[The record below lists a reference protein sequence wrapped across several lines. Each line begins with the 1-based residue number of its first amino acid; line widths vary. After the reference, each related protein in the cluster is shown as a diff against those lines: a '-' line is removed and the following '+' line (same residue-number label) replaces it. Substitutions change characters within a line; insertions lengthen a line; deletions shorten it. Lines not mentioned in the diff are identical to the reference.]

1 MFAFDLILGKIN
13 CSELLRE
20 IHFNV
25 NAHNTRNRSLIY
37 ENAHRTIYGF
47 NEPLGRCLRNFSKF
61 NDSFDLAICKM
72 GSKFVTLGSK
82 VIFLGGNIFIF
93 LSSKITFL
101 AAKVGSRNY
110 FFGQQELFF

>member
-1 MFAFDLILGKIN
+1 M
-13 CSELLRE
+13 
-20 IHFNV
+20 
-25 NAHNTRNRSLIY
+25 
-37 ENAHRTIYGF
+37 
-47 NEPLGRCLRNFSKF
+47 
-61 NDSFDLAICKM
+61 AICKM

-110 FFGQQELFF
+110 FFGLQVGLPIFEIRNKGHFKGLAPWPRAPLGPLLHQSYRFLTINENQ

>member
-1 MFAFDLILGKIN
+1 MTFPKAIL
-13 CSELLRE
+13 
-20 IHFNV
+20 H
-25 NAHNTRNRSLIY
+25 
-37 ENAHRTIYGF
+37 EN
-47 NEPLGRCLRNFSKF
+47 PSKK
-61 NDSFDLAICKM
+61 LAICKM